1 MFLQEHKPTM
11 WGSITQ
17 KVSWLLK
24 LKTLTFSYGI
34 LFRMLG
40 GLNKP
45 KLSASYKILF
55 LNLSDPVLRLCLWTS
70 SVRNR
75 NISNF
80 WDIKTY
86 PNSCFSTDT
95 TVVSCN
101 QCPKKK
107 NKTKEFFF
115 LQTVCLCY
123 KMHSAFIL
131 WPWSK
136 AQLYLLSGLFLL
148 LNFHMI
154 WVQICLCSVWNR
166 GDCCCFYLRGNGKKW
181 KSFFFFFCHFE
192 EMLSWSML
200 LFCLLLLSL
209 SLSDEDTCSFH
220 HSLYS

>member
-1 MFLQEHKPTM
+1 M

-17 KVSWLLK
+17 KISWLLK

-40 GLNKP
+40 GLNRP

-101 QCPKKK
+101 QCPPK

-166 GDCCCFYLRGNGKKW
+166 GDCCCFYLRGNGKKV
-181 KSFFFFFCHFE
+181 FFLF
-192 EMLSWSML
+192 LSLWRNAVL
-200 LFCLLLLSL
+200 VDAPLLLTLTLSL
-209 SLSDEDTCSFH
+209 TLWWGHLLLPSFIGQ
-220 HSLYS
+220 LTLRTTER